1 MATVIQKIDPN
12 RHNMRIIS
20 HGMRV
25 IIPSMPVIDRESIG
39 AAFGRAPQGRGAP
52 LWMLSLSI
60 MGMLGLDAGIPCPI
74 MRILCLFGLIFW
86 IIMAIPLFFPTRPI
100 PAALE
105 I

>member
-12 RHNMRIIS
+12 RHKMRIIS

-25 IIPSMPVIDRESIG
+25 IRPSMPVIDRESIG

-60 MGMLGLDAGIPCPI
+60 TGMPGLITRIPRLI
-74 MRILCLFGLIFW
+74 MYILCRFGSIFW
-86 IIMAIPLFFPTRPI
+86 ITVAIPVFFLTRPI
-100 PAALE
+100 LGARE

>member
-1 MATVIQKIDPN
+1 MHVSRP
-12 RHNMRIIS
+12 RIL
-20 HGMRV
+20 RL
-25 IIPSMPVIDRESIG
+25 DKESIG

-60 MGMLGLDAGIPCPI
+60 MGMPGLDAGIPCPI
-74 MRILCLFGLIFW
+74 MRILCLFGLISW

-100 PAALE
+100 TAARE